1 MPDLPAPIGSV
12 CVYCASSE
20 VADPAY
26 MEAAAAFGKALASE
40 GLRLVYGGG
49 NIGLMGA
56 CARAAHDAGGKVLGV
71 MPDFLRQR
79 EVLYGDVETI
89 VVGSMHE
96 RKMVMFEQSEAFV
109 VLPGGVGTLEE
120 AVEML
125 SWRRLEVHRKP
136 IVFHSPGG
144 FWNPL
149 YALFQHTVDHNL
161 TPAAFMET
169 WRSVETVGEI
179 LPAIREMAEANGPVL
194 EARMPNI
201 SSDQR

>member
-12 CVYCASSE
+12 CVYCASSDA
-20 VADPAY
+20 ADPAY
-26 MEAAAAFGKALASE
+26 MEAAGAFGKALAEE

-56 CARAAHDAGGKVLGV
+56 CARAAHAAGGKVLGV
-71 MPDFLRQR
+71 MPEFLRQR
-79 EVLYGDVETI
+79 EILYGDVETI

-96 RKMVMFEQSEAFV
+96 RKMVMFEQSDAFV

-120 AVEML
+120 VVEMM

-136 IVFHSPGG
+136 IVFYSPGG
-144 FWNPL
+144 FWEPL
-149 YALFQHTVDHNL
+149 YALFQHTIDHHL
-161 TPAAFMET
+161 TPAAFTDT
-169 WRSVETVGEI
+169 WRSVETVEAI
-179 LPAIREMAEANGPVL
+179 LPAVRELAASNGPLL

-201 SSDQR
+201 PSDQR

>member
-1 MPDLPAPIGSV
+1 MPDLPASIGSV

-20 VADPAY
+20 AADPAY
-26 MEAAAAFGKALASE
+26 MEAAAAFGKTLAAE

-49 NIGLMGA
+49 DIGLMGA

-79 EVLYGDVETI
+79 EILYDDVETI

-96 RKMVMFEQSEAFV
+96 RKMVMFEQSDAFV

-144 FWNPL
+144 FWDPL

-161 TPAAFMET
+161 TPAAFMDT
-169 WRSVETVGEI
+169 WRSVETVDAI
-179 LPAIREMAEANGPVL
+179 LPAIRELARANGPLL
-194 EARMPNI
+194 ETRMPAVG
-201 SSDQR
+201 SDQR

>member
-1 MPDLPAPIGSV
+1 MPDLPEPIGSV

-26 MEAAAAFGKALASE
+26 MEAAAAFGKTLAAE

-71 MPDFLRQR
+71 MPDFLRLR
-79 EVLYGDVETI
+79 EILYDDVETI

-96 RKMVMFEQSEAFV
+96 RKMVMFEQSDAFV

-144 FWNPL
+144 FWEPL
-149 YALFQHTVDHNL
+149 YALFQHTIDHNL
-161 TPAAFMET
+161 TPAAFMDT
-169 WRSVETVGEI
+169 WRSVETVDAI
-179 LPAIREMAEANGPVL
+179 LPAIRDLAQANGPLL
-194 EARMPNI
+194 EARMPVLG
-201 SSDQR
+201 SDQR

>member
-1 MPDLPAPIGSV
+1 MPDLPASIGSV
-12 CVYCASSE
+12 CVYCASSDA
-20 VADPAY
+20 ADPAY
-26 MEAAAAFGKALASE
+26 MEAAAAFGKALAQE

-56 CARAAHDAGGKVLGV
+56 CARAANEAGGKVLGV
-71 MPDFLRQR
+71 MPEFLRLR
-79 EVLYGDVETI
+79 EILYGDVETV

-96 RKMVMFEQSEAFV
+96 RKMVMFEQSDAFV

-120 AVEML
+120 AVEMM

-144 FWNPL
+144 FWEPL

-161 TPAAFMET
+161 TPAAFMDT
-169 WRSVETVGEI
+169 WRSVETVEAI
-179 LPAIREMAEANGPVL
+179 LPALRELAATGGPVL
-194 EARMPNI
+194 EARMPNVT
-201 SSDQR
+201 SDQR